1 MSAEEGG
8 GARAHTHTRAWAWWR
23 ERAGPIANRVLVC
36 CRGEKSIKKKP
47 QRPRTHKTTHRDGA
61 IVCVCVEANGPTF
74 WRRKGGRGKLGA
86 FAVCLRDLKIRAR
99 QAGLGQRGC
108 GTWGGKTWYGAARE
122 SGEWGEAMRAAASCA
137 AAPLHKHT
145 RTRTCARSAQR
156 DASAAAPA
164 PLWQTR
170 CVWISKKRARNHH
183 QHHLVTRRKRMRALS
198 LISLAVAKRERA
210 NKQES
215 RGTEWR
221 GARGRARSILRKK
234 GIGKK
239 GAGRRRRRCWGRR
252 ARLRVGEAQRGA
264 MRPPFFPVSG
274 VCCCLFFGRACV
286 CVCVRRNA
294 SHTQTQTHTTLYV

>member
-1 MSAEEGG
+1 MKHQKRSHFSYVKKCTCDARTSALFGNQSKEEACRRKKAA
-8 GARAHTHTRAWAWWR
+8 ARAHTRTRACAWWR

-61 IVCVCVEANGPTF
+61 IVCVRGHTTF
-74 WRRKGGRGKLGA
+74 
-86 FAVCLRDLKIRAR
+86 C
-99 QAGLGQRGC
+99 
-108 GTWGGKTWYGAARE
+108 T
-122 SGEWGEAMRAAASCA
+122 SCA